1 MSNGSAHAFVPASLS
16 NDGRGSRPDMK
27 TVPLLDLKAQY
38 ATIREEIRAAIDR
51 VCESQHFILGPEVT
65 ALEKEVAAFC
75 GASYAIGMSSGTD
88 ALLAALMA
96 IGLEP
101 GDEVITT
108 PFTFF
113 ATVGAVVRLGGRPI
127 FVDIDPQTFNI
138 DSTQALSKITRGT
151 KAIIP
156 VHLFGQCA
164 EMDPLLKAADQSNL
178 YVIEDAAQAI
188 GAQDEKGRQAGT
200 MGDIGCFSF
209 FPSKNLGAFGDGGM
223 VITNND
229 ELAGMLNV
237 LRVHGAEP
245 KYYHKIVG
253 GNFRLD
259 ALQAAILRVKLRYLN
274 QWSDQ
279 RRQAANRY
287 RSLFEAVDLLD
298 RVSLLKDSPGH
309 IYHQF
314 VVRFSDRD
322 RLQGFLRDKG
332 IETAVYYPVPLHLQ
346 DCFREFGY
354 QRGDFPHSESA
365 AHDSLALPIYPEL
378 SEVQQEYV
386 VSQIR
391 EFYQQ

>member
-1 MSNGSAHAFVPASLS
+1 MGDNRVDLMPQGAP
-16 NDGRGSRPDMK
+16 DDRRGSGRHMK

-38 ATIREEIRAAIDR
+38 ATIRGEIREAIDR
-51 VCESQHFILGPEVT
+51 VCESQHFIMGPEVK
-65 ALEKEVAAFC
+65 ALEEEVAAFC
-75 GASYAIGMSSGTD
+75 GARYAIGMSSGTD

-96 IGLEP
+96 IELQP

-113 ATVGAVVRLGGRPI
+113 ATVGAIVRLGARPI
-127 FVDIDPQTFNI
+127 FADIDPETFNI
-138 DSTQALSKITRGT
+138 DSTQAVSKITSRT

-164 EMDPLLKAADQSNL
+164 DMEPILRTADQSNI

-188 GAQDEKGRQAGT
+188 GSRDQKRRQAGT

-223 VITNND
+223 VITDD
-229 ELAGMLNV
+229 EKLAGLLNV

-259 ALQAAILRVKLRYLN
+259 ALQAAILRVKLKYLS
-274 QWSDQ
+274 QWTDK
-279 RRQAANRY
+279 RRQAASHY
-287 RSLFEAVDLLD
+287 RLLFEEMDLLEQ
-298 RVSLLKDSPGH
+298 VSLLKDSPGH

-314 VVRFSDRD
+314 VVRFLARD
-322 RLQGFLRDKG
+322 RLQAFLRDKG
-332 IETAVYYPVPLHLQ
+332 IETAIYYPVPLHLQ
-346 DCFREFGY
+346 ECFREFGY
-354 QRGDFPHSESA
+354 RCGDFPYSESA
-365 AHDSLALPIYPEL
+365 AAESLALPLYPEL
-378 SEVQQEYV
+378 THDDQEYV
-386 VSQIR
+386 VAQIR
-391 EFYQQ
+391 EFYQ

>member
-1 MSNGSAHAFVPASLS
+1 MLPKAEISRS
-16 NDGRGSRPDMK
+16 GRDMK

-38 ATIREEIRAAIDR
+38 ATIRKEIREAIDR
-51 VCESQHFILGPEVT
+51 VCESQHFIMGPEVK
-65 ALEKEVAAFC
+65 ALEEEVGAFC
-75 GASYAIGMSSGTD
+75 GARYAIGMSSGTD

-96 IGLEP
+96 IGLQP

-113 ATVGAVVRLGGRPI
+113 ATVGAIVRLGGRPV
-127 FVDIDPQTFNI
+127 FADIDPETFNI
-138 DSTQALSKITRGT
+138 DSAQAVSKITPRT

-164 EMDPLLKAADQSNL
+164 EMEPILKAADQNNV

-223 VITNND
+223 VITDN
-229 ELAGMLNV
+229 EKLAGLLNV

-259 ALQAAILRVKLRYLN
+259 ALQAAILRVKLKYL
-274 QWSDQ
+274 
-279 RRQAANRY
+279 
-287 RSLFEAVDLLD
+287 
-298 RVSLLKDSPGH
+298 K
-309 IYHQF
+309 
-314 VVRFSDRD
+314 
-322 RLQGFLRDKG
+322 
-332 IETAVYYPVPLHLQ
+332 PV
-346 DCFREFGY
+346 E
-354 QRGDFPHSESA
+354 
-365 AHDSLALPIYPEL
+365 
-378 SEVQQEYV
+378 
-386 VSQIR
+386 
-391 EFYQQ
+391 